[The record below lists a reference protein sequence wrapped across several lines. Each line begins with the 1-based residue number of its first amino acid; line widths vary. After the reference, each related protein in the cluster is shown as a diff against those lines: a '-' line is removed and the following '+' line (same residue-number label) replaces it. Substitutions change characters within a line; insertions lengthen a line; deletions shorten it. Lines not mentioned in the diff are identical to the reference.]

1 METLYLAKPSLAWK
15 EEILAYKQAFTGEHL
30 HGGSHL
36 QQMDNFEEWLEH
48 VENETSPEITVGS
61 DGLEFK
67 NAVAVN
73 KKSVEPHLRA
83 GNFFSM
89 TDLL

>member
-48 VENETSPEITVGS
+48 VEN
-61 DGLEFK
+61 
-67 NAVAVN
+67 
-73 KKSVEPHLRA
+73 
-83 GNFFSM
+83 
-89 TDLL
+89 